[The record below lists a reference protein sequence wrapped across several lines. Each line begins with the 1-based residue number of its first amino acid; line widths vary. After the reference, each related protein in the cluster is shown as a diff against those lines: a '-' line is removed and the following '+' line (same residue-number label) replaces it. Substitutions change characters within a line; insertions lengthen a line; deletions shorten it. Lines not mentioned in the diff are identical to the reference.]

1 MQKYANVKIFSN
13 GSKKS
18 FCLAGLG
25 ILACFVTISCKKKTV
40 TGYPQTYTANMGGT
54 RTWTGTYT
62 VGFFG
67 PGPANDT
74 QTFAITVNNASTI
87 TVQNTTLHYRSYNDS
102 DKSMF
107 FVGSV
112 TSQDSVSVIYYYLA
126 DSLVYFSY
134 SRPTLCCYEEYYL
147 STQK

>member
-1 MQKYANVKIFSN
+1 MMKNFFIFCCL
-13 GSKKS
+13 GS
-18 FCLAGLG
+18 FLFIG
-25 ILACFVTISCKKKTV
+25 CKKKASV
-40 TGYPQTYTANMGGT
+40 SYPQTYTANMGGT
-54 RTWTGTYT
+54 RKWTGTYT

-67 PGPANDT
+67 PGSANDT

-87 TVQNTTLHYRSYNDS
+87 TAQNTTLHYRSYNDT
-102 DKSMF
+102 DKTMF
-107 FVGSV
+107 FVSSV
-112 TSQDSVSVIYYYLA
+112 TSQDSVAVTYYFLA